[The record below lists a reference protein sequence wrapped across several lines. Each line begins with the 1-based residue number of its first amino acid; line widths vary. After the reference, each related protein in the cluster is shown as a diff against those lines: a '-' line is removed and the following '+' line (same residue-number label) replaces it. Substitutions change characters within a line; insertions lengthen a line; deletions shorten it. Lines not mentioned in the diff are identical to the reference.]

1 METRYSFFIHTTPKL
16 PYLIPEQPKPD
27 QSHQLVV
34 VSARVLPSE
43 AILQRPRGLRGSA
56 VIGTRSDD
64 DQPPALHHR
73 RVYTPRS
80 PKTHSG
86 GFSDEVF
93 RGRGG
98 LEGAE
103 GVGGSVG
110 EEMAMVWLGSEVVRR
125 ARRERRARRARRA
138 QRAWRGG
145 CRGSEGGVQ
154 GRPPLPHTRKR
165 QEPSISCQR
174 LSRERRLFLADS
186 TFGLGVARSKL

>member
-56 VIGTRSDD
+56 VIGAPSDD
-64 DQPPALHHR
+64 DQPAQPPALHHR
-73 RVYTPRS
+73 RVYPPRS

-86 GFSDEVF
+86 GFSDEVVG
-93 RGRGG
+93 GRGG

-110 EEMAMVWLGSEVVRR
+110 KEMAMVWLGSEGGGAESSQGAEGAKGTESLEGAEGAVG
-125 ARRERRARRARRA
+125 AEGL
-138 QRAWRGG
+138 GG
-145 CRGSEGGVQ
+145 CGGYS
-154 GRPPLPHTRKR
+154 HTT
-165 QEPSISCQR
+165 
-174 LSRERRLFLADS
+174 L
-186 TFGLGVARSKL
+186 